1 MPLERCVD
9 FYYSG
14 RRVACLPRYKSS
26 ASEFAEHFVLVSL
39 LFHKSSPSCHTLP
52 AFKLL
57 PDPHQR
63 QPLQA
68 TKPAMGEEAGNW
80 CLIESD
86 PGVFTEMIQKLGVKG
101 RGKINH
107 FTVWPTNVEP
117 CKI

>member
-1 MPLERCVD
+1 MLIFITRVERLRVYHGTKVPLAN
-9 FYYSG
+9 S
-14 RRVACLPRYKSS
+14 PNI
-26 ASEFAEHFVLVSL
+26 VLVSL

-101 RGKINH
+101 REKINH